1 VAHPSGLIHRAAVV
15 GIKHIKYGEVVG
27 AFLQSSP
34 PSATSSERP
43 SDETLRAW
51 VRSVL
56 AHHKAPTHIFWL
68 GGQDLSTKTQMV
80 DGMSELIE
88 MVEMPL
94 TGSGKMKKHVLRD
107 LGTRIVAATEAVGN
121 YN

>member
-1 VAHPSGLIHRAAVV
+1 
-15 GIKHIKYGEVVG
+15 
-27 AFLQSSP
+27 
-34 PSATSSERP
+34 
-43 SDETLRAW
+43 
-51 VRSVL
+51 
-56 AHHKAPTHIFWL
+56 
-68 GGQDLSTKTQMV
+68 
-80 DGMSELIE
+80 MSELIE